1 MAQGHEVQT
10 HLYIWEK
17 VGVRW
22 DIKKKQEEEGEG
34 KEEKREENINFGSAN
49 ILKRICYTSHSSKLV
64 HQIAKTELTYI
75 ICLYVCITKYFVH
88 SLIRVC
94 YYP

>member
-1 MAQGHEVQT
+1 M
-10 HLYIWEK
+10 LEK

-22 DIKKKQEEEGEG
+22 DIKKKEKKG
-34 KEEKREENINFGSAN
+34 KEKKKKEKETS
-49 ILKRICYTSHSSKLV
+49 ILTQQVSCYTSHSSKLV
-64 HQIAKTELTYI
+64 RQIAKTELTYI
-75 ICLYVCITKYFVH
+75 ICLYVYITKYFVH